1 MFVCCSPEPLRQVH
15 RERCS
20 SWRFLSGSAPP
31 RSWEGPPHSVWGS
44 AASTPHELRCCWKV
58 AGVKVHVFLNKLVN
72 SKKYPVIDGANLV
85 CPAQLAILLAIFCAQ
100 LIWYLKEAF
109 RDTCQDWTKR
119 NTWAGRVYNVVPLWC
134 IQTELTILSSATSD
148 WRRGAAQ
155 MSVETASCK
164 PGSSSLFEQTG
175 RVSLLRKQWHRVP
188 K

>member
-1 MFVCCSPEPLRQVH
+1 MRCSPEPLHQVH

-31 RSWEGPPHSVWGS
+31 RSSEGPPHSVWES

-58 AGVKVHVFLNKLVN
+58 RGVKVHLFLNKLVN

-85 CPAQLAILLAIFCAQ
+85 CPAQLSILLAIFCAQ

-109 RDTCQDWTKR
+109 KDNGVKTRPKEIHGQDTSIMLS
-119 NTWAGRVYNVVPLWC
+119 PLCC
-134 IQTELTILSSATSD
+134 IQTVLTILSSATSD

-164 PGSSSLFEQTG
+164 PASSSLFEQTG
-175 RVSLLRKQWHRVP
+175 RV
-188 K
+188 